1 VAAVDG
7 VMPPSGAVGGW
18 SCTVAFGSVGA
29 VPGGLAAV
37 VGEAGVSG
45 AVEVASLM
53 VGAGLAGAATG
64 AFKGTVG
71 AVVGVGGWGAPP
83 GTGGRT
89 GGASG
94 TLAVGTCGAS
104 AALSVTR
111 TVSFLSGTLEVCLEG
126 VGGWFSLSLI
136 ARWFGLRCMGSKAS
150 PSPAVKPP
158 SREIPAFFDAL
169 FPRGVI
175 PISPAAMSAE
185 KTAITPTRAEDF
197 PEWYQQVIKAAD
209 LAENSETRGCMVI
222 KPWGYGI
229 WELIQRQLDRM
240 FKATGHQNAYFPL
253 LIPLSYLE
261 KEAEHAEG
269 FATECAVVT
278 HHRLEVVKDPVTGK
292 TKMIPTGELA
302 EPYVIRPTSETIIG
316 AAFARW
322 IESYRDLPLLINQWA
337 NVMRWEMRPRLF
349 LRTAEF
355 LWQEGHTAHETRDEA
370 ITETRLMHGV
380 YEEFLRD
387 HLAIPVI
394 PGEKTEIERFPG
406 AEMTLT
412 VEAMVQD
419 KKAIQAGTSHYLGRN
434 FSKAQNISFTGRDGT
449 VQHAHTTSWG
459 VSTRMIGTLIM
470 AHADDDG
477 LILPPRVATQQI
489 VIVPITPKEDSRDAV
504 IASCQALAETL
515 RHQMYHGDPLRVHV
529 DTRDLGGGIK
539 KWEWI
544 KKGVPIRIEI
554 GPRDIETR
562 KICVQRRDQP
572 AASKDFPVK
581 EDFIRSAVEMLGEIH
596 RQLLDRATGFRNAN
610 ITRCD
615 TLDEFEAH
623 WAAENPGWLITS
635 WAGSPEQETELSK
648 KHKITIRC
656 IPLDSVIL
664 PETGNTCFLTG
675 SDTDTRV
682 LWARSY

>member
-1 VAAVDG
+1 
-7 VMPPSGAVGGW
+7 
-18 SCTVAFGSVGA
+18 
-29 VPGGLAAV
+29 
-37 VGEAGVSG
+37 
-45 AVEVASLM
+45 
-53 VGAGLAGAATG
+53 
-64 AFKGTVG
+64 
-71 AVVGVGGWGAPP
+71 
-83 GTGGRT
+83 
-89 GGASG
+89 
-94 TLAVGTCGAS
+94 
-104 AALSVTR
+104 
-111 TVSFLSGTLEVCLEG
+111 
-126 VGGWFSLSLI
+126 
-136 ARWFGLRCMGSKAS
+136 
-150 PSPAVKPP
+150 
-158 SREIPAFFDAL
+158 
-169 FPRGVI
+169 
-175 PISPAAMSAE
+175 MSTE

-229 WELIQRQLDRM
+229 WELIQQQLDRK

-278 HHRLEVVKDPVTGK
+278 HHRLEVVKDEVTGK
-292 TKMIPTGELA
+292 TRMIPTGELA

-355 LWQEGHTAHETRDEA
+355 LWQEGHTAHETKDEA
-370 ITETRLMHGV
+370 IVETRMIHGL

-387 HLAIPVI
+387 HLAIPVM
-394 PGEKTEIERFPG
+394 PGEKTENERFPG
-406 AEMTLT
+406 ADMTLT

-419 KKAIQAGTSHYLGRN
+419 CKAIQAGTSHYLGQN
-434 FSKAQNISFTGRDGT
+434 FSKAQNISFTGRDGQ

-459 VSTRMIGTLIM
+459 VSTRLIGTLIM
-470 AHADDDG
+470 AHSDDDG

-489 VIVPITPKEDSRDAV
+489 VIMPITPKEDTRDAV

-515 RHQMYHGDPLRVHV
+515 RHQVYHGEPLRVHV
-529 DTRDLGGGIK
+529 DTRDLSGGVK

-562 KICVQRRDQP
+562 KICVQRRDQ
-572 AASKDFPVK
+572 AVSVKDFPIK
-581 EDFIRSAVEMLGEIH
+581 DEFLRSATEILDSIH
-596 RQLLDRATGFRNAN
+596 HAMLDRSTAFRDAH
-610 ITRCD
+610 ITPCD
-615 TLDEFEAH
+615 SLEAFHAH
-623 WAAENPGWLITS
+623 WSKENPGWLHTP
-635 WAGSPEQETELSK
+635 WAGTPEQEDVLSK
-648 KHKITIRC
+648 QHKITIRC
-656 IPLDSVIL
+656 IPLPSVSL
-664 PETGNTCFLTG
+664 PQSPSGKCFLT
-675 SDTDTRV
+675 SELATTHA
-682 LWARSY
+682 LWGRSY